1 MNATASK
8 IVLLTGASSGI
19 GAELAKEL
27 ARKGCRL
34 ALTARRADH
43 LEAIAAGCRGLGAE
57 VVVIL
62 ADLSDTTRAEGLI
75 AEAVAAFGG
84 LDVLVNN
91 AGFGVASQFSDSDPV
106 ALFRQLIV
114 NLVTPILLARYALPH
129 LIERKGTIVNV
140 GSSITAM
147 AVPAFGVYGA
157 TKAGLAYWNDA
168 LRREIRR
175 LGVKVCL
182 VEPGP
187 VATEFFDA
195 IEGTRKGEVPAWE
208 SRPPTFAS
216 ARADD
221 AARRIARL
229 IDRPKRRISMLRRF
243 VWPYRVVGA
252 LFRLFPALGDL
263 AISNAMGKP
272 RREEASIAGRTP

>member
-1 MNATASK
+1 MNVTAAK
-8 IVLLTGASSGI
+8 VVLLTGASSGI

-34 ALTARRADH
+34 VLTARRADR
-43 LEAIAAGCRGLGAE
+43 LEAIAAECRGLGAE

-62 ADLSDTTRAEGLI
+62 ADLSDTTKAEGLI
-75 AEAVAAFGG
+75 ADTVSAFGG
-84 LDVLVNN
+84 LDVVVNN
-91 AGFGVASQFSDSDPV
+91 AGFGVASQFSDADPA
-106 ALFRQLIV
+106 ALVRQLDV
-114 NLVTPILLARYALPH
+114 NLVTPIVLTRHALPH
-129 LIERKGTIVNV
+129 LIGRKGTIINV
-140 GSSITAM
+140 GSSITAI
-147 AVPAFGVYGA
+147 AIPAFGVYGA

-168 LRREIRR
+168 LRREVRR

-187 VATEFFDA
+187 VTTEFFDA
-195 IEGTRKGEVPAWE
+195 IEGKREGEAPPWE
-208 SRPPTFAS
+208 SRPPASVS

-243 VWPYRVVGA
+243 VWPYRIVGA
-252 LFRLFPALGDL
+252 FFRLVPALGDL
-263 AISNAMGKP
+263 VISSAMGKP
-272 RREEASIAGRTP
+272 RKDEGSVAGGTR

>member
-1 MNATASK
+1 MNATAAK
-8 IVLLTGASSGI
+8 VVLLTGASSGI
-19 GAELAKEL
+19 GAELAKIL

-34 ALTARRADH
+34 VLTARRVER
-43 LEAIAAGCRGLGAE
+43 LEAIAADCRGLGAE
-57 VVVIL
+57 VVLIP

-75 AEAVAAFGG
+75 ADTVAAFGG

-91 AGFGVASQFSDSDPV
+91 AGFGIASQFSDADPT
-106 ALFRQLIV
+106 ALVRQLNV

-129 LIERKGTIVNV
+129 LIERKGTIINV
-140 GSSITAM
+140 GSSITAV

-168 LRREIRR
+168 LRREVRR

-187 VATEFFDA
+187 VATEFFDVV
-195 IEGTRKGEVPAWE
+195 EGNRKGEVPVWE
-208 SRPPTFAS
+208 SRPPAFVS

-243 VWPYRVVGA
+243 VWPYRIIGA
-252 LFRLFPALGDL
+252 FFRLFPALGDL

-272 RREEASIAGRTP
+272 RKEEVSVAGRAR